1 MRISWELKSHC
12 KFLSVRKSSHR
23 GEFGGSGLR
32 RYKPD
37 VVWALG
43 LLLLMGFAGPSV
55 CSAQPQVTI
64 MEIQG
69 SGQFSPFDGQLVETT
84 GVVTLFNSFGSSLWM
99 QDPTGD
105 GDASTS
111 DGIFVS
117 GGGFP
122 ASGPRPAV
130 GDFIRIIAQVQEQQ
144 FGNALPLTRLR
155 RVDLIEVL
163 SSANPLPAP
172 VNLEDLPNELITEG
186 IDFWE
191 PLEGMLVAVDNAH
204 VVAATSPF
212 GEFAMAT
219 PNDAKPGSGFFP
231 ENSHLLIRSL
241 GGETVDYNP
250 ERILVD
256 DTSLNDPIIVQ
267 PGDRVRSL
275 VGVVDY
281 TFGAYKLQPASFD
294 IKTHNLPNLP
304 ASTPKGFAGDTT
316 ITTFNIENLFDLID
330 NPDKVDERSTPTP
343 ENLDRQLTKLA
354 LAIEIELRT
363 PELIVVQ
370 EVENTTILQE
380 LGDRVNSATGTAY
393 TAVSFETSDVRG
405 IEVGFLWD
413 ADRVTLVNAFQLT
426 DAEVPG
432 VSDAFGPTSP
442 SPGREPLIGVFERL
456 GREFTIIGNH
466 FKSKSGDDP
475 LFGINDP
482 PVRITEIQRKA
493 QAQVV
498 RDFANI
504 LLNAN
509 PQAWVMV
516 TGDLNDFEFA
526 EPGEG
531 PDHPVAIIEGGPG
544 EVGLTNLLPLVRA
557 AERFTFVFDGNSQV
571 LDHML
576 VSPAFLESFR
586 GSNILHFNAGFPA
599 ALDGDGAT
607 SIRASDH
614 DPLEGQFRFK

>member
-1 MRISWELKSHC
+1 MGISWKLKSHC
-12 KFLSVRKSSHR
+12 KFLSARKSSHQ
-23 GEFGGSGLR
+23 GEFGGSSLR

-99 QDPTGD
+99 QDPAGD

-122 ASGPRPAV
+122 RSGPRPAV

-191 PLEGMLVAVDNAH
+191 PLEGMLVAVANAH

-219 PNDAKPGSGFFP
+219 SNDAKPGSGFFP
-231 ENSHLLIRSL
+231 KNSHLLIRSL
-241 GGETVDYNP
+241 GSETVDYNP

-281 TFGAYKLQPASFD
+281 TFGAYKLQPVSFD

-343 ENLDRQLTKLA
+343 EELDRQLTKLA
-354 LAIEIELRT
+354 LAMLVVNVSALFFWIDSGSAWFRECFLRNLQDEWPRT
-363 PELIVVQ
+363 TLRAFNLWYVDVLLTYEVDVSATIAGITKSAWGLCFTLLGLGLSAWVAWRLRNRGDAHGGASDSLVVFTGLWLLVAVMLPTRVHERYVVMCLPFLIVLASAAW
-370 EVENTTILQE
+370 EPRSIL
-380 LGDRVNSATGTAY
+380 RSAAVMGLVTA
-393 TAVSFETSDVRG
+393 AS
-405 IEVGFLWD
+405 
-413 ADRVTLVNAFQLT
+413 FQLT
-426 DAEVPG
+426 HKDWLPLGADTWSTVLVYATEAEHAKWVERIEPERRG
-432 VSDAFGPTSP
+432 EIMPIGQALTISRRRFIKAHRAYAPYEWALTLVSLGSSVALFVSLSARPRVAPPTS
-442 SPGREPLIGVFERL
+442 R
-456 GREFTIIGNH
+456 
-466 FKSKSGDDP
+466 
-475 LFGINDP
+475 
-482 PVRITEIQRKA
+482 
-493 QAQVV
+493 
-498 RDFANI
+498 
-504 LLNAN
+504 
-509 PQAWVMV
+509 
-516 TGDLNDFEFA
+516 
-526 EPGEG
+526 
-531 PDHPVAIIEGGPG
+531 
-544 EVGLTNLLPLVRA
+544 
-557 AERFTFVFDGNSQV
+557 
-571 LDHML
+571 
-576 VSPAFLESFR
+576 
-586 GSNILHFNAGFPA
+586 
-599 ALDGDGAT
+599 
-607 SIRASDH
+607 
-614 DPLEGQFRFK
+614 